1 MHIDF
6 IDQKPGTTGRHI
18 QVAVFRQS
26 HRLVKKVS

>member
-6 IDQKPGTTGRHI
+6 IDQKPGTAGLHI
-18 QVAVFRQS
+18 QVVGFRQS